1 MRTGLFEDEHAAYAL
16 VESRIWP
23 NGPVCPH
30 CGSVRAGR
38 LSGKTTRPGLHKCY
52 ACRKP
57 FTVKSRTLF
66 EGSHI
71 PLNRWLQALFLFK
84 ASNGQVTAEQLRRE
98 IGVTCKTAYF
108 IIERMSDA
116 ARSQQF
122 PDVIPAAHW
131 WGIPPAHAQRSS
143 AVSVAAGRD
152 VRKGAAAA

>member
-1 MRTGLFEDEHAAYAL
+1 MQTGLVEDEHAAYAL

-66 EGSHI
+66 EGSQI
-71 PLNRWLQALFLFK
+71 PLHRWLQALFLFK
-84 ASNGQVTAEQLRRE
+84 ASDGRVTAEQLHRE

-116 ARSQQF
+116 VRSQRF
-122 PDVIPAAHW
+122 PDVVPVGPWLHAAPAY
-131 WGIPPAHAQRSS
+131 AQN
-143 AVSVAAGRD
+143 AAAQAVAADR
-152 VRKGAAAA
+152 AARRG